1 MDPSRL
7 SCGAQTSEVHESLSM
22 SFNLQLHFLK
32 RSRIIDPHA
41 PDIGTVQ
48 RPTNVKW
55 LENVALRD
63 LVLHEH
69 HAACVDSRGDVY
81 QWGDGFFGSGSA
93 PDAEARKPKATLV
106 GKVGVF
112 MVFVDFL
119 CQTMLG

>member
-7 SCGAQTSEVHESLSM
+7 SCGAQTSESLSM
-22 SFNLQLHFLK
+22 SFNLQLHSLK
-32 RSRIIDPHA
+32 RSRIIDPNA
-41 PDIGTVQ
+41 PDVGTVQ

-93 PDAEARKPKATLV
+93 SEAEARKPKATLI
-106 GKVGVF
+106 GKVGTS
-112 MVFVDFL
+112 MVFVNFL